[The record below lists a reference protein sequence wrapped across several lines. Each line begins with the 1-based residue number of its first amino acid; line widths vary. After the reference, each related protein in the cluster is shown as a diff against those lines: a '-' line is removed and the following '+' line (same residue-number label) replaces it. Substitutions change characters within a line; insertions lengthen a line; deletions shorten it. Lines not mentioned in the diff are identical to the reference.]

1 MYSSKIIQRN
11 IEAFEAKSGV
21 KLVRW
26 DISRVREWV
35 EHLDARKKKADD
47 EKRPLQLTKEER
59 EFIRNELVMAV
70 FDYLYH
76 AERYHFLL
84 LDGGGLGLFN
94 SWGSQ
99 AIMLEHMRRIEEE
112 MYEALDAGLPVDGIL
127 MAWHKARQL
136 GASLLAQ
143 SLLAHRATTTPHNRC
158 LVASVEDLKTVT
170 LFTRFERILEHLPW
184 WFVPKI
190 TDQVKSRHL
199 IFGELDSSILLQDSK
214 QMSGIGQGEQFEV
227 SHLTEVASW
236 AYPDEIEHNFFPTIP
251 QSVRALSILESTAQG
266 RGNWWHQFCT
276 SLESGF
282 TRRWKFVFV
291 PWYAEP
297 KKYRAAVPVDWTP
310 TTVAK
315 LHARMVEDT
324 SPRYCFGKRVT
335 LTQEQLYWWESTRDE
350 YQRNGTLNIFLTNF
364 CSTPEESFQ
373 HTGVSPFQTELLEK
387 LRGKTSV
394 PVARELRRVEAS

>member
-1 MYSSKIIQRN
+1 MYSPKIIQRN
-11 IEAFEAKSGV
+11 IEAFEARSGI
-21 KLVRW
+21 KLIRW

-35 EHLDARKKKADD
+35 EHLNERKKKAD
-47 EKRPLQLTKEER
+47 EQKRPLNLTKEEK

-94 SWGSQ
+94 LWGSQ

-158 LVASVEDLKTVT
+158 LIASVDDLKTVT
-170 LFTRFERILEHLPW
+170 LFSRTERILDHLPW
-184 WFVPKI
+184 WFVPKV
-190 TDQVKSRHL
+190 TDKVKSRHL

-227 SHLTEVASW
+227 SHLTECASW

-266 RGNWWHQFCT
+266 RGNWWHDFCT
-276 SLESGF
+276 RLQRGD
-282 TRRWKFVFV
+282 TRRWNFVFV

-297 KKYRAAVPVDWTP
+297 KKYRAAVPSGWVP
-310 TTVAK
+310 ATVTK

-324 SPRYCFGKRVT
+324 SHLYCFGRRVT
-335 LTQEQLYWWESTRDE
+335 LEKEQLYWWESTRDE
-350 YQRNGTLNIFLTNF
+350 YQQKGKLNIFLTNY
-364 CSTPEESFQ
+364 CSTPNESFQ

-387 LRGKTSV
+387 LRAGTSV
-394 PVARELRRVEAS
+394 PVTRELMRVEVG